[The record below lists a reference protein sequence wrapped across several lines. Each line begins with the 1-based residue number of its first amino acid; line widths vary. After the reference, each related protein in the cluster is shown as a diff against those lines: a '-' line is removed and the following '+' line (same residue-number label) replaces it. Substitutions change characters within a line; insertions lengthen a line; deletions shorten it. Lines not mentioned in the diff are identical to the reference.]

1 MGFRSIIDSTA
12 FYAGLPFHSF
22 ECYYTT
28 DLILDE
34 LNRITFFRI
43 RIETL
48 LSNDRLLIHNPLPV
62 YYSQV
67 QTNAQ
72 KIEKNKEL
80 SPADISVLALALDFQ
95 VQGIDNCLI
104 SDDYGVQ
111 NLAQIMNLKFNS
123 ILYTGIKYSGIWIKF
138 CPYCRKLFDSQIKIC
153 SDCGSSLKKKLK
165 KISKDILK
173 NID

>member
-80 SPADISVLALALDFQ
+80 SPADISVLMVHIF
-95 VQGIDNCLI
+95 
-104 SDDYGVQ
+104 
-111 NLAQIMNLKFNS
+111 
-123 ILYTGIKYSGIWIKF
+123 
-138 CPYCRKLFDSQIKIC
+138 R
-153 SDCGSSLKKKLK
+153 
-165 KISKDILK
+165 
-173 NID
+173 